1 MNTAYVSTGKR
12 AETFWQ
18 MNSSPL
24 RRIRKKPHKN
34 PRIHVFMMTENDRH
48 NISGGK
54 GNRGNEYARNPAEH
68 FDQLCDA

>member
-48 NISGGK
+48 NISGKQGQSWERICPEP
-54 GNRGNEYARNPAEH
+54 GRT
-68 FDQLCDA
+68 L